1 MDMTRILLILV
12 VVAVMVVIFVTMPA
26 GRALVSRLGLEG
38 VLKKG
43 APRRDREFLLGL
55 CDNDKKKVA
64 ELLEVERQ
72 KFSEL
77 SEAEIYRR
85 VIRRQMR
92 VREVD
97 HPDER

>member
-92 VREVD
+92 AREAA
-97 HPDER
+97 HSDER